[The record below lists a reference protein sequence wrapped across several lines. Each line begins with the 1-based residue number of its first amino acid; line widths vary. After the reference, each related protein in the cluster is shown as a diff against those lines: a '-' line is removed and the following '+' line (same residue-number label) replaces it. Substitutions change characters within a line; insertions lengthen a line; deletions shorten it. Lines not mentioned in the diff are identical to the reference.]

1 MKKFKNVVDNV
12 FKRVYIKLARTNK
25 PLIKLGGLKMKTDV
39 TITTT
44 IALIQHGTDS
54 IVDIAKEFVYFL
66 EDKGLSVIM
75 HEYNSIN
82 SNNHN
87 IDIVA
92 KESRTATYYP
102 SRDYYED
109 DEYDLGDYLTEDD
122 FESLADEFIGAF
134 NVSEDIEFL
143 VINQF
148 WEEA

>member
-1 MKKFKNVVDNV
+1 MK
-12 FKRVYIKLARTNK
+12 I
-25 PLIKLGGLKMKTDV
+25 DV
-39 TITTT
+39 TITTK

-66 EDKGLSVIM
+66 EDKGLNVVM
-75 HEYNSIN
+75 YEYNMIN
-82 SNNHN
+82 PNNHN

-92 KESRTATYYP
+92 RESRTATYYP

-122 FESLADEFIGAF
+122 FESLTDEFIGAF
-134 NVSEDIEFL
+134 NVSEDIEFS
-143 VINQF
+143 VFNQF